1 MARTLSQDTHE
12 YQVRVDWIRDRQGEL
27 IVQGKPKVQVAP
39 PPEFEGPSGILTP
52 EDMFVAAASAC
63 FMTTFITF
71 SRKIRFDFTS
81 FSCQGIG
88 TLEKVEK
95 GYEFTRLVLK
105 TKVTVSSDD
114 VTQKA
119 ERALDLA
126 GKYCLV
132 SNSMKCPVVHEN
144 TVTVK

>member
-1 MARTLSQDTHE
+1 VHE
-12 YQVRVDWIRDRQGEL
+12 YQVRVDWTRDRQGEL
-27 IVQGKPKVQVAP
+27 VIQGKPKLQVAP
-39 PPEFEGPSGILTP
+39 PPEFEGPAGILTP

-63 FMTTFITF
+63 FMTTFISF
-71 SRKIRFDFTS
+71 SKKTRFDFNS

-95 GYEFTRLVLK
+95 GYEFTKIVLK

-114 VTQKA
+114 IKQKA
-119 ERALDLA
+119 ERALDSA

-132 SNSMKCPVVHEN
+132 ANSMKCQVVHEN

>member
-1 MARTLSQDTHE
+1 MHE
-12 YQVRVDWIRDRQGEL
+12 YQVRVDWTRDRLGDL
-27 IVQGKPKVQVAP
+27 IIQGKPKVQVAP
-39 PPEFEGPSGILTP
+39 PPEFEGPSGVMTP

-63 FMTTFITF
+63 FMTTFIIF
-71 SRKIRFDFTS
+71 SKKIRFDFGS

-95 GYEFTRLVLK
+95 GYEFTKLVLK
-105 TKVTVSSDD
+105 TKVTVGSEE
-114 VTQKA
+114 TKQKA

-144 TVTVK
+144 IVTVK

>member
-1 MARTLSQDTHE
+1 MAKALSQDTHE
-12 YQVRVDWIRDRQGEL
+12 YQVRVDWKHDRLGDL
-27 IVQGKPKVQVAP
+27 VIQGKPKVQIAP
-39 PPEFEGPSGILTP
+39 PPEFEGPGGILTP

-71 SRKIRFDFTS
+71 SKKIRFDFNS
-81 FSCQGIG
+81 FSCQGFG

-95 GYEFTRLVLK
+95 GYEFTKIVLK
-105 TKVTVSSDD
+105 TKVTVGSEDIKE
-114 VTQKA
+114 KA